1 MACANLGGPPPEA
14 SYVAIIS
21 RFVVLSGLLSFPYRV
36 QWSGLNA
43 TTTWDNV
50 TAQSNFQDLADGGL
64 TRGGAGGDPHG
75 SAFHDSP
82 PPRMTF
88 NPGTPPPSARPP
100 RPHRTTTPLHPTP
113 HTTPLPAS

>member
-64 TRGGAGGDPHG
+64 TRGVAGGDQYGIVFQG
-75 SAFHDSP
+75 SAIP
-82 PPRMTF
+82 NMTF
-88 NPGTPPPSARPP
+88 HPGSPTVFDILKVSSIAVMFAPCPAVNP
-100 RPHRTTTPLHPTP
+100 
-113 HTTPLPAS
+113 